1 MRGSG
6 LYGSVSVSVETP
18 NSHEAVEIPNR
29 RILNGRSKSRSP
41 PSPNEASAHSPHICL
56 EILIPRRHRGDVPQ
70 YGGVQSDNV
79 IQICNDKVREALPLV
94 GKDFFSIRLD
104 RTRVADELL
113 AKGNH
118 KLVLGNVARVC
129 IEAARYELRIGG
141 CSGIGDGLQEL
152 VEESWSV

>member
-6 LYGSVSVSVETP
+6 LYASVSVSVEIL

-29 RILNGRSKSRSP
+29 GALGWKGESRS
-41 PSPNEASAHSPHICL
+41 SPNEAGAHSPHICL

-94 GKDFFSIRLD
+94 GKDPLSIRLD

-141 CSGIGDGLQEL
+141 CSGIRDGLQEL
-152 VEESWSV
+152 VEESGSV